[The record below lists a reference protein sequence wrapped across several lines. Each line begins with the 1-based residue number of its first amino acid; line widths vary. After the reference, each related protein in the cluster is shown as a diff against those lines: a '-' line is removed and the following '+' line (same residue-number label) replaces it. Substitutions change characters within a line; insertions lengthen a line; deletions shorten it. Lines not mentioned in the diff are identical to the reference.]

1 MFNKYLSKQGVN
13 KGEKE
18 NKGDGKWK
26 REGRR
31 FGRRKSGSE
40 EGRRMSSICFMN
52 TETFLKKGVGVSFK
66 QRLKHCSQ
74 GPLKDNILW
83 IETRE
88 FYLH

>member
-1 MFNKYLSKQGVN
+1 MK

-52 TETFLKKGVGVSFK
+52 TETFLNNGSVFLLNKGRSTVAK
-66 QRLKHCSQ
+66 
-74 GPLKDNILW
+74 GP
-83 IETRE
+83 
-88 FYLH
+88 